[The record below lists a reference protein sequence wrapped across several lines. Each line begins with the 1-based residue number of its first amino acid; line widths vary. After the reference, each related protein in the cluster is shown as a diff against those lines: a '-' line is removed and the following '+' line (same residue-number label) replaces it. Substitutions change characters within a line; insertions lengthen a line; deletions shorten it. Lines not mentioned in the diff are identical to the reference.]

1 MRKYF
6 GTDGIRGSANKF
18 PMTADMA
25 LRVGMA
31 VGAKL
36 KDGIH
41 KHRIIIGKDTRL
53 SGYMIESALTAG
65 MIAVGVDVFLVGP
78 VPTPAIPMLIKSLR
92 ADIGI
97 MISASHN
104 HYYDNGIKIFARN
117 GSKLD
122 DKTEKEIEEMIDSD
136 LDQYLSDPD
145 KIGTA
150 SRIKEAKDRY
160 MEFVKNTVPKNL
172 SLEGLKVV
180 VDAANGAA
188 YDIASRIF
196 WELGADVVAIGNQPN
211 GSNINENCG
220 STQPKL
226 LQDKV
231 LQENADIGVA
241 LDGDADRVVICDEK
255 GKIIDGDK
263 LIALIANK
271 LHIEG
276 KLKKDIVVVTHMS
289 NLALE
294 KYLQYHGITTIRSG
308 IGDRYVMEKI
318 KELGCNFGGEQS
330 GHIILSDHS
339 TTGDGLVSALQIVS
353 LMIFEERPLSEIAN
367 IFELTPQIL
376 KNVKFQGKNP
386 LEKKEIQGLIE
397 KEKKILG
404 DKGRILV
411 RKSGTENLIRIMAEG
426 EDEKEVNDIADR
438 IKETLKN

>member
-97 MISASHN
+97 MISASN
-104 HYYDNGIKIFARN
+104 NPYYDNGIKIFARN

-196 WELGADVVAIGNQPN
+196 WELGDDVVAIGNQPN

-220 STQPKL
+220 
-226 LQDKV
+226 
-231 LQENADIGVA
+231 
-241 LDGDADRVVICDEK
+241 
-255 GKIIDGDK
+255 
-263 LIALIANK
+263 
-271 LHIEG
+271 
-276 KLKKDIVVVTHMS
+276 
-289 NLALE
+289 
-294 KYLQYHGITTIRSG
+294 
-308 IGDRYVMEKI
+308 
-318 KELGCNFGGEQS
+318 
-330 GHIILSDHS
+330 
-339 TTGDGLVSALQIVS
+339 
-353 LMIFEERPLSEIAN
+353 
-367 IFELTPQIL
+367 
-376 KNVKFQGKNP
+376 
-386 LEKKEIQGLIE
+386 
-397 KEKKILG
+397 
-404 DKGRILV
+404 
-411 RKSGTENLIRIMAEG
+411 
-426 EDEKEVNDIADR
+426 
-438 IKETLKN
+438 

>member
-1 MRKYF
+1 
-6 GTDGIRGSANKF
+6 
-18 PMTADMA
+18 
-25 LRVGMA
+25 
-31 VGAKL
+31 
-36 KDGIH
+36 
-41 KHRIIIGKDTRL
+41 
-53 SGYMIESALTAG
+53 MIESALTSG
-65 MIAVGVDVFLVGP
+65 MIAVGIDVFLVGP

-104 HYYDNGIKIFARN
+104 PYNDNGIKIFTRN

-122 DKTEKEIEEMIDSD
+122 DKTEKEIEEMIDGN
-136 LDQYLSDPD
+136 LDQYLTDSD

-160 MEFVKNTVPKNL
+160 MEFVKNTLPKNIT
-172 SLEGLKVV
+172 LEGLKIV

-196 WELGADVVAIGNQPN
+196 WELGADVIAIGNQPN
-211 GSNINENCG
+211 GSNINQDCG
-220 STQPKL
+220 STKPEL

-231 LQENADIGVA
+231 LKEKADIGIA

-263 LIALIANK
+263 LIGLIANK

-289 NLALE
+289 NMALE
-294 KYLQYHGITTIRSG
+294 KYLRYHGINMVRSG

-318 KELGCNFGGEQS
+318 KELKCNFGGEQS

-339 TTGDGLVSALQIVS
+339 STGDGLVSALQIIS
-353 LMIFEERPLSEIAN
+353 LMILDNRKLSEISN
-367 IFELTPQIL
+367 IFELAPQIL
-376 KNVKFQGKNP
+376 KNIKFSGNNP
-386 LEKKEIQGLIE
+386 LENSKIQDFIANE
-397 KEKKILG
+397 RKNLG
-404 DKGRILV
+404 QEGRILV
-411 RKSGTENLIRIMAEG
+411 RKSGTENLIRIMVEG
-426 EDEKEVNDIADR
+426 KDNDKIKKIANNIADR
-438 IKETLKN
+438 FYLDSEKK

>member
-6 GTDGIRGSANKF
+6 GTDGIRGAANKF

-36 KDGIH
+36 KDGTH

-53 SGYMIESALTAG
+53 SGYMIESALAAG
-65 MIAVGVDVFLVGP
+65 MIAVGMDVFLVGP

-104 HYYDNGIKIFARN
+104 PYHDNGIKIFSRN

-122 DKTEKEIEEMIDSD
+122 DKTEKEIEEMIDGD
-136 LDQYLSDPD
+136 LNQYLSAPD
-145 KIGTA
+145 QIGTA

-160 MEFVKNTVPKNL
+160 MEFVKNTLPKNL

-196 WELGADVVAIGNQPN
+196 WELGADVIAIGNQPN
-211 GSNINENCG
+211 GSNINQDCG
-220 STQPKL
+220 STKPKL

-231 LQENADIGVA
+231 LEEKADIGIA

-255 GKIIDGDK
+255 GQIIDGDK

-289 NLALE
+289 NMALE
-294 KYLQYHGITTIRSG
+294 QYLRYHGINMVRAG
-308 IGDRYVMEKI
+308 IGDRYVMEKM
-318 KELGCNFGGEQS
+318 KKLKCNFGGEQS

-353 LMIFEERPLSEIAN
+353 LMTSDDRKLSEIAN
-367 IFELTPQIL
+367 IFELSPQIL
-376 KNVKFQGKNP
+376 KNVKFNGTNP
-386 LEKKEIQGLIE
+386 LEKQEIQDLIT
-397 KEKKILG
+397 KEAEDLG
-404 DKGRILV
+404 QKGRILV
-411 RKSGTENLIRIMAEG
+411 RKSGTEDLIRIMIEG
-426 EDEKEVNDIADR
+426 ENANQINEVANRIANL
-438 IKETLKN
+438 I

>member
-6 GTDGIRGSANKF
+6 GTDGIRGAANKF

-36 KDGIH
+36 KDGTH

-65 MIAVGVDVFLVGP
+65 MIAVGMDVFLVGP

-104 HYYDNGIKIFARN
+104 PYHDNGIKIFDRY

-122 DKTEKEIEEMIDSD
+122 DKTEKEIEEMIDGD
-136 LDQYLSDPD
+136 LNQYLSDAD
-145 KIGTA
+145 KIGKA
-150 SRIKEAKDRY
+150 SRIEEAKDRY
-160 MEFVKNTVPKNL
+160 MEFVKNTLPRNIT
-172 SLEGLKVV
+172 LEGLKVV

-188 YDIASRIF
+188 YNIASRIF
-196 WELGADVVAIGNQPN
+196 WELGADVIAIGNQPN
-211 GSNINENCG
+211 GSNINQNCG
-220 STQPKL
+220 STKPKL

-231 LQENADIGVA
+231 LEEKADIGIA

-255 GKIIDGDK
+255 GEIIDGDK
-263 LIALIANK
+263 LIGLIANK

-289 NLALE
+289 NMALE
-294 KYLQYHGITTIRSG
+294 KYLNYHGMNMIRAG

-318 KELGCNFGGEQS
+318 KELRCNFGGEQS

-339 TTGDGLVSALQIVS
+339 STGDGLVSALQIVA
-353 LMIFEERPLSEIAN
+353 LMVAENRKLSKIAN
-367 IFELTPQIL
+367 IFELAPQIL
-376 KNVKFQGKNP
+376 KNVKFSGKNP
-386 LEKKEIQGLIE
+386 LEKQEIQDLIANE
-397 KEKKILG
+397 KANLG
-404 DKGRILV
+404 QNGRILV
-411 RKSGTENLIRIMAEG
+411 RKSGTEDLIRIMVEG
-426 EDEKEVNDIADR
+426 EDSGQINEVADR
-438 IKETLKN
+438 IKDSL

>member
-6 GTDGIRGSANKF
+6 GTDGIRGAANKF

-36 KDGIH
+36 KDGTH

-65 MIAVGVDVFLVGP
+65 MIAVGMDVFLVGP

-104 HYYDNGIKIFARN
+104 PYHDNGIKIFDRY

-122 DKTEKEIEEMIDSD
+122 DKTEKEIEEMIDGD
-136 LDQYLSDPD
+136 LNQYLSDAD
-145 KIGTA
+145 KIGKA
-150 SRIKEAKDRY
+150 SRIEEAKDRY
-160 MEFVKNTVPKNL
+160 MEFVKNTFPRNIT
-172 SLEGLKVV
+172 LEGLKVV

-188 YDIASRIF
+188 YNIASRIF
-196 WELGADVVAIGNQPN
+196 WELGADVIAIGNQPN
-211 GSNINENCG
+211 GSNINQNCG
-220 STQPKL
+220 STKPKL

-231 LQENADIGVA
+231 LEEKADIGIA

-255 GKIIDGDK
+255 GEIIDGDK
-263 LIALIANK
+263 LIGLIANK

-289 NLALE
+289 NMALE
-294 KYLQYHGITTIRSG
+294 KYLNYHGMNMIRAG

-318 KELGCNFGGEQS
+318 KELRCNFGGEQS

-339 TTGDGLVSALQIVS
+339 STGDGLVSALQIVA
-353 LMIFEERPLSEIAN
+353 LMVAENRKLSKIAN
-367 IFELTPQIL
+367 IFELAPQIL
-376 KNVKFQGKNP
+376 KNVKFSGKNP
-386 LEKKEIQGLIE
+386 LEKQEIQDLIANE
-397 KEKKILG
+397 KANLG
-404 DKGRILV
+404 QNGRILV
-411 RKSGTENLIRIMAEG
+411 RKSGTEDLIRIMVEG
-426 EDEKEVNDIADR
+426 EDSGQINEVADR
-438 IKETLKN
+438 IKDSL